1 MSGKRLVTGF
11 NHNVKHKGQLY
22 HVQTEDTGVESGHIV
37 THLFLGGNIIAS
49 KRTSYAELRGAPNL
63 ASLVRALMEEQH
75 KEMLRNLVN
84 GVYDAPMPPPEPEPP
99 SRQPPAAPP
108 PLPQPPAEPK
118 VAWPFSGKGRVPPP
132 PGFRPPEP
140 PSWPAG
146 RSKATPPPL
155 PRREGPSAP
164 PMLEPQPATP
174 PPLPPLPPPYEEAET
189 LYAEDLVSDQSLDE
203 VILRYLSGERSRK

>member
-11 NHNVKHKGQLY
+11 NHNVQHKGQLY
-22 HVQTEDTGVESGHIV
+22 HVQTEDTGIESGYIV

-84 GVYDAPMPPPEPEPP
+84 GVYDAPLPPPEPTPS
-99 SRQPPAAPP
+99 SRQGAAPP
-108 PLPQPPAEPK
+108 PLPLPPAEPK
-118 VAWPFSGKGRVPPP
+118 VAWPWSGKGRVPPP
-132 PGFRPPEP
+132 PGFRPQELS
-140 PSWPAG
+140 SWPAG
-146 RSKATPPPL
+146 RSKTTPPPL
-155 PRREGPSAP
+155 PRKEPASP
-164 PMLEPQPATP
+164 PKLQPQGEPALP

-203 VILRYLSGERSRK
+203 VILRYLSGERGRK